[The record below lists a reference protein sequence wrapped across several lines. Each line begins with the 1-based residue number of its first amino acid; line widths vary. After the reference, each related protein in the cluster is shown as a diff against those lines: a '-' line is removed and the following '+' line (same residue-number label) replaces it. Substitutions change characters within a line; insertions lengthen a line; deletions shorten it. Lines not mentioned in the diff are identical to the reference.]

1 MLEELTDQA
10 GSHQDVPPLKN
21 ELASFCFRLFT
32 SLSHIMKWNQQLKS
46 EFNAPTKFGV
56 P

>member
-21 ELASFCFRLFT
+21 ELASFCFHLFT